1 MVLRPKK
8 LSGRKI
14 NSPPHYHVYSR
25 MKEVSL
31 PLPNA
36 ITITEIGRKGG
47 RFLLHYNHPSRE
59 EDQFLMFLEG

>member
-31 PLPNA
+31 SLFLMLSPSQRLGGREEGFFST
-36 ITITEIGRKGG
+36 TITLPGKRIN
-47 RFLLHYNHPSRE
+47 F
-59 EDQFLMFLEG
+59 